1 MCPLAVGLTVSGCMA
16 WDYGYSEDLDTSTSP
31 DGLFIVCEGN
41 FQYGNATLSYYNP
54 TDGECEQEVFYRANG
69 MKLGDVAQ
77 SMTMHGSRAWIVV
90 NNSHVVFA
98 IDPVTFREQGRI
110 TGLTSPRY
118 IHFVSDSKAYVS
130 QLWDNRL
137 SIVDPTTFGVTGE
150 IAVPGMDRET
160 GSTEQMVQ
168 IGRHVYC
175 NCWSY
180 NNRVIRIDTSTDAV
194 DASVTVGQQP
204 QSIAV
209 DFRER
214 LWVLTDGGYDRK
226 SGTHGIESPRL
237 MRLDPQAMTIDL
249 ELTLPYE
256 SASCLTVSADGR
268 RLYWIGGDDVWT
280 MEATASRLPVKPFLQ
295 GGDTRYYAL
304 TVSPVTGDVY
314 VADAI
319 DYQQPGRIYRYSP
332 GGKLMD
338 TFYAGVT
345 PGSFCW
351 K

>member
-1 MCPLAVGLTVSGCMA
+1 MT
-16 WDYGYSEDLDTSTSP
+16 WDYGYREEIDTSDSP

-41 FQYGNATLSYYNP
+41 FQYGNASLSYYNP

-77 SMTMHGSRAWIVV
+77 SMTMHGDRGWIVV

-118 IHFVSDSKAYVS
+118 IHFVNDRKAYVS

-137 SIVDPTTFGVTGE
+137 SIVDPTTFTITGE
-150 IAVPGMDRET
+150 ITVPDMNRET

-168 IGRHVYC
+168 IGDYVYC

-180 NNRVIRIDTSTDAV
+180 NNKVIRIDTTTDAV

-209 DFRER
+209 DRLER
-214 LWVLTDGGYDRK
+214 LWVLTDGGYD
-226 SGTHGIESPRL
+226 SQNGTAGVEQPRL
-237 MRLDPQAMTIDL
+237 MRLNPLTMTIDL
-249 ELTLPYE
+249 ALTLPCE
-256 SASCLTVSADGR
+256 TASCLSVSADGN
-268 RLYWIGGDDVWT
+268 RLYWIGGDDVWSMT
-280 MEATASRLPVKPFLQ
+280 TSADRLPVKPFLQ
-295 GGDTRYYAL
+295 GRDTRYYSL

-319 DYQQPGRIYRYSP
+319 DYQQPGVVYRYSP

-338 TFYAGVT
+338 TFNTGVT